1 MGTSPLLLLALGAV
15 FGGLAAWLAFRA
27 TASGLESRLFLM
39 QEELS
44 SARQEV
50 TRQIQ
55 GNAQM
60 GAKVASLEATL
71 VYERKANEEKLVLL
85 DQAAD
90 GLTDAF
96 RALSADALKS
106 NNQAFLEL
114 AKTSLEKFHSQAQG
128 DLELRQ
134 QAVEKLVAP
143 IEESLRKVDS
153 QIQKIEN
160 TRSQAYGDLT
170 AQVRSLMLTQEKL
183 QTETG
188 NLVKALRTPSVRGRW
203 GEIQLKRV
211 VEIAGMLPY
220 CDFVEQETITT
231 STGRMRPD
239 LIVKLPG
246 GKNVVVD
253 AKTPLLAYLEGMET
267 ADDQLRQQKMMEHAG
282 QVRAHMTQLSSRSY
296 WEQFEA
302 SPEFVVMFL
311 PGETFFSAALEQD
324 PALIEH
330 GVTQRVIPAS
340 PTTLIALLK
349 AVAYGWNQEKLAR
362 NAQEISA
369 LGKELH
375 DRLRYLANHLEA
387 VGKGLDRAV
396 EAYNKAV
403 GSLENRVMVSARK
416 FVELGAPVAE
426 EIPELDQI
434 ETTTRTLTLDFEEDG
449 TLDFNQ
455 GGETIGEIAA
465 QDEST
470 PKSKGT
476 ARG

>member
-134 QAVEKLVAP
+134 QAVENLVAP

-188 NLVKALRTPSVRGRW
+188 NLVKALRTPSIRGRW